1 MKVKKIILN
10 FIVLPVII
18 LLVVLV
24 AGFFL
29 VGTSLIKAGVEKA
42 ATNALGVPVSIKNV
56 DLSIFQ
62 GRVAIQG
69 LIVKN
74 PPGYANETLLE
85 LDNGLVQADIGSLMS
100 DTVKIKLIK
109 LDGTKLTM
117 EQKGLTNNLKEIL
130 DRLPKEGK
138 PAAEPKP
145 GEKKLH
151 IDRLEITN
159 TNVTVKLLPVPGKV
173 DNVSLKLD
181 PIVMENLGT
190 DNKLSTGVLTA
201 KVLAAISTGVAKQ
214 GAGVLPNEMVKG
226 ITSAVEM
233 TALIGEGA
241 TKEGLKMLETTT
253 GAGKDVVEGIR
264 GLLGGKKED
273 PNK

>member
-1 MKVKKIILN
+1 MKAKKVILN
-10 FIVLPVII
+10 FIVLPIII

-29 VGTSLIKAGVEKA
+29 FGTGLIKAGVEKA
-42 ATNALGVPVSIKNV
+42 ATNTLGVPVSIKDV

-62 GRVAIQG
+62 GKVKIEG
-69 LIVKN
+69 LVVQN

-85 LDNGLVQADIGSLMS
+85 LGEGVVNLDIGSLMS

-145 GEKKLH
+145 GEKKLN
-151 IDRLEITN
+151 INRLEITN

-173 DNVSLKLD
+173 DNVSLNID

-233 TALIGEGA
+233 TAVIGEA
-241 TKEGLKMLETTT
+241 AKEEGKKIIETTT
-253 GAGKDVVEGIR
+253 DAGKDVVEGFK
-264 GLLGGKKED
+264 GLLGGKKEE